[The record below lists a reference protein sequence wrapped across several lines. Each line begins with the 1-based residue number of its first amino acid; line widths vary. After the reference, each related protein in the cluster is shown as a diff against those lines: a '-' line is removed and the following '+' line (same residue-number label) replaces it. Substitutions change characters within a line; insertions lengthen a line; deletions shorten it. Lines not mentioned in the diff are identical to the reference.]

1 MTDAD
6 RSAELAEAVGAAATD
21 GRPLRIQGGDSRR
34 HWLPLG
40 APCRAAAP
48 LDVSAHR
55 GIVGFA
61 PSELVVTARCG
72 TPLTELEAVLAEAGQ
87 MLPFEPP
94 RMSRGSTFGGAI
106 ATGLSGPCRPFTGAV
121 RDAVLGVRLIDGG
134 GRSGR
139 FGGDVMKNVAGYDVS
154 RLVTGAFGT
163 LGLVLEASVR
173 VRALPQREETRT
185 LEMGPE
191 RALETMVALARRPL
205 PLTGLAWVDGVLH
218 VRFAGTDAGVSAAA
232 VSLGGEPDAD
242 GTDFWRRL
250 RDLELDPFAA
260 ADGDLWCLSLP
271 ATAPQPDLPA
281 NWLLDWGGGRR
292 WCLTDARPERMLEL
306 AAGLGGH
313 ALRLRPDVLRSP
325 SVPGVAALEARVR
338 RAMDPAGILNPGA
351 MDGAQP
357 R

>member
-6 RSAELAEAVGAAATD
+6 RSATLAETVRAAAAD
-21 GRPLRIQGGDSRR
+21 RRPLRIRGGDSRR
-34 HWLPLG
+34 GWLPAG
-40 APCRAAAP
+40 AACLEATP

-55 GIVGFA
+55 GIVGFSS
-61 PSELVVTARCG
+61 SELVVTARCG
-72 TPLTELEAVLAEAGQ
+72 TPLTELGGILAEAGQ

-94 RMSRGSTFGGAI
+94 RSGRDSTFGGAI
-106 ATGLSGPCRPFTGAV
+106 ATGLAGPCRPFTGAV

-134 GRSGR
+134 GSIGR
-139 FGGDVMKNVAGYDVS
+139 FGGEVMKNVAGYDVS

-163 LGLVLEASVR
+163 LGVVLEASVR
-173 VRALPQREETRT
+173 VRAMPQREETRT
-185 LEMGPE
+185 LEMGPD
-191 RALETMVALARRPL
+191 RALETMIALARRPL

-232 VSLGGEPDAD
+232 NGLGGEPDAE

-250 RDLELDPFAA
+250 RDLELDHFAA

-281 NWLLDWGGGRR
+281 NWLLDWGGARR
-292 WCLTDARPERMLEL
+292 WCLTDARPDRVLEV

-325 SVPGVAALEARVR
+325 SAPGVATLEARVR

-351 MDGAQP
+351 LDGVQP
-357 R
+357 A

>member
-1 MTDAD
+1 MTDVD
-6 RSAELAEAVGAAATD
+6 RSAALAEAVRDAAAD
-21 GRPLRIQGGDSRR
+21 GRPLRIRGGDSRR
-34 HWLPLG
+34 HWLPAG
-40 APCRAAAP
+40 AACQEATP
-48 LDVSAHR
+48 LDVSEHR

-94 RMSRGSTFGGAI
+94 RTGRASTFGGAI

-139 FGGDVMKNVAGYDVS
+139 FGGEVMKNVAGYDVS

-163 LGLVLEASVR
+163 LGVVLEASVR
-173 VRALPQREETRT
+173 IRALPQREETRT
-185 LEMGPE
+185 LEMGPD

-218 VRFAGTDAGVSAAA
+218 VRFAGTDAGVTAATTT
-232 VSLGGEPDAD
+232 LGGEPDAD
-242 GTDFWRRL
+242 GPDFWRRL
-250 RDLELDPFAA
+250 RDLELEHFAA

-281 NWLLDWGGGRR
+281 NWLLDWGGARR
-292 WCLTDARPERMLEL
+292 WCLTDARPARVLEV
-306 AAGLGGH
+306 AAALGGH

-325 SVPGVAALEARVR
+325 SAPGVAALEARVR

-351 MDGAQP
+351 MTGC
-357 R
+357 